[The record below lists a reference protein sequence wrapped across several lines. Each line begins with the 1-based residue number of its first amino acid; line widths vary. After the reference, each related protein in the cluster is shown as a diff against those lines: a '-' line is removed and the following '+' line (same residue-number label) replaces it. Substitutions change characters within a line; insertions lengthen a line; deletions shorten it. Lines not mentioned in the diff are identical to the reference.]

1 LAYGSPQKLA
11 QKEKVAREVAEAADA
26 VASAAASS
34 SAAAAHTA
42 LEKSDS
48 GSVFADATA
57 SLEHFADASASSVN
71 FPHAEEF
78 MPGTRSGGGLHAR
91 PLDRTRVMRS

>member
-1 LAYGSPQKLA
+1 
-11 QKEKVAREVAEAADA
+11 VAREVTEAADA
-26 VASAAASS
+26 AASEAASS
-34 SAAAAHTA
+34 SAAAAHTV

-48 GSVFADATA
+48 ESVFADASA

-78 MPGTRSGGGLHAR
+78 MPGARGSGGLHAR
-91 PLDRTRVMRS
+91 TLDRTRVMR